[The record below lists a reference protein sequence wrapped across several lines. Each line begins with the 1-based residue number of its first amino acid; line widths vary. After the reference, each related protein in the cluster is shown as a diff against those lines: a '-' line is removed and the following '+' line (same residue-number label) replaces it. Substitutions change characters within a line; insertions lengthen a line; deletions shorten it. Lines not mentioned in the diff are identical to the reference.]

1 VPGFRGAADVGVR
14 VGRGSRVDLG
24 VATGVT
30 GAAVGTSSSYS
41 TPGERSDFEAGGV
54 VTTGI
59 PTTVGVGEGKAID
72 VAARG
77 VAGGTVGSGGI

>member
-1 VPGFRGAADVGVR
+1 VDVGVR
-14 VGRGSRVDLG
+14 VGRGARVELG

-59 PTTVGVGEGKAID
+59 PTTVGVGGKAIE

-77 VAGGTVGSGGI
+77 VAVTVGSGGK

>member
-1 VPGFRGAADVGVR
+1 VGVR
-14 VGRGSRVDLG
+14 VGRGARVDLG

-41 TPGERSDFEAGGV
+41 TPGERSDFEAGV

-59 PTTVGVGEGKAID
+59 PTTVGVGEGKAIE
-72 VAARG
+72 VAGRG
-77 VAGGTVGSGGI
+77 VVGGAAGSDGT

>member
-1 VPGFRGAADVGVR
+1 VGVR
-14 VGRGSRVDLG
+14 VGRGARVDIG

-41 TPGERSDFEAGGV
+41 TPGERSDFEAGV

-59 PTTVGVGEGKAID
+59 PTTVGVRDGRAIE
-72 VAARG
+72 
-77 VAGGTVGSGGI
+77 VAGRALAAGTVGSGGK

>member
-1 VPGFRGAADVGVR
+1 VGVR
-14 VGRGSRVDLG
+14 VGRGTRVELG

-41 TPGERSDFEAGGV
+41 TPGERSDFDAGGV

-59 PTTVGVGEGKAID
+59 PTTVGVGGKAIE

-77 VAGGTVGSGGI
+77 VAVTVGSGGK

>member
-1 VPGFRGAADVGVR
+1 VGVR
-14 VGRGSRVDLG
+14 VGRGARVDLG
-24 VATGVT
+24 VATAVT

-59 PTTVGVGEGKAID
+59 PTTVGVGERAE

-77 VAGGTVGSGGI
+77 VAGMVGSGGK

>member
-14 VGRGSRVDLG
+14 VGRGAREDLG
-24 VATGVT
+24 VATAVT

-59 PTTVGVGEGKAID
+59 PMTVGVGGKAIE
-72 VAARG
+72 VTARG
-77 VAGGTVGSGGI
+77 VAGTVGSGGK

>member
-1 VPGFRGAADVGVR
+1 VPGFWGAAEVGVR
-14 VGRGSRVDLG
+14 VGLGARVDLG

-30 GAAVGTSSSYS
+30 AAAVGTSSSYS
-41 TPGERSDFEAGGV
+41 TPGERSDFGAGV

-59 PTTVGVGEGKAID
+59 ATTVGEGEGKAIE

-77 VAGGTVGSGGI
+77 VAGGTVGSGGT

>member
-1 VPGFRGAADVGVR
+1 VPGFWGAADVGVR
-14 VGRGSRVDLG
+14 VGRGARVALG

-59 PTTVGVGEGKAID
+59 ATTVGVGGKAVE

-77 VAGGTVGSGGI
+77 VGGTVGSGGK

>member
-1 VPGFRGAADVGVR
+1 VPGFRGAVDVGVR
-14 VGRGSRVDLG
+14 VGRGARVDLG

-41 TPGERSDFEAGGV
+41 TPGERSDCEAGGV

-59 PTTVGVGEGKAID
+59 PTTGGVGGKAIE

-77 VAGGTVGSGGI
+77 VAGAGGSGGK